1 MKVYEKHY
9 ALTSTA
15 SETDEVFALDFPQEV
30 VISKLTIQQTA
41 GTDIAYDAVLYNS
54 DISAV
59 SADAKVKFIVIP
71 EQNALAG
78 DAVGVFQGLYLHKNM
93 EGTLTVPVH
102 KIYLQLNTPSG
113 AAGDETWDVALAGE
127 VVGQTVV

>member
-15 SETDEVFALDFPQEV
+15 TETDEVFALDFPQEA

-41 GTDIAYDAVLYNS
+41 GTDIAYGAVLYNS
-54 DISAV
+54 DVDGV
-59 SADAKVKFIVIP
+59 SADAKVKFIVVP

-78 DAVGVFQGLYLHKNM
+78 DAVGLFQGLYLHKNV
-93 EGTLTVPVH
+93 EGGPTVPVR
-102 KIYLQLNTPSG
+102 KIYLQLNTSAIPDPS
-113 AAGDETWDVALAGE
+113 DVTWDVALAGE
-127 VVGQTVV
+127 VVIQ

>member
-9 ALTSTA
+9 ALTSTIT
-15 SETDEVFALDFPQEV
+15 ETDEVFALDFPHEV

-54 DISAV
+54 DISAAT
-59 SADAKVKFIVIP
+59 ADAKVKFIVIP

-78 DAVGVFQGLYLHKNM
+78 DAVGLFQGRWLYKNM
-93 EGTLTVPVH
+93 EGTPTIPIH
-102 KIYLQLNTPSG
+102 KIYLQLNTP
-113 AAGDETWDVALAGE
+113 AAGAGVTWDVAIAGE
-127 VVGQTVV
+127 VVSQSVG

>member
-15 SETDEVFALDFPQEV
+15 ETAGDEHSEVFALDFPQEA

-41 GTDIAYDAVLYNS
+41 GTDIAYGAVLYNS
-54 DISAV
+54 DVTGV
-59 SADAKVKFIVIP
+59 SADAKVKFIVVP

-78 DAVGVFQGLYLHKNM
+78 DAVGLFQGRYLHKNV
-93 EGTLTVPVH
+93 EGGPTVPVR
-102 KIYLQLNTPSG
+102 KIYLQLTTPDTV
-113 AAGDETWDVALAGE
+113 GDETWDVALAGE
-127 VVGQTVV
+127 VVVQ

>member
-15 SETDEVFALDFPQEV
+15 TETDEVFALDFPHEV
-30 VISKLTIQQTA
+30 VISKLTVQQTA
-41 GTDIAYDAVLYNS
+41 GTDIAFDAVVYNS
-54 DISAV
+54 DISAAT
-59 SADAKVKFIVIP
+59 ADAKVKFIVIP

-93 EGTLTVPVH
+93 EGTPTIPIH
-102 KIYLQLNTPSG
+102 KIYLQLNTS
-113 AAGDETWDVALAGE
+113 AAVGDETWDVALAGE
-127 VVGQTVV
+127 VVGQSVG

>member
-9 ALTSTA
+9 VLTSATGETA
-15 SETDEVFALDFPQEV
+15 EVFALDFPQEV
-30 VISKLTIQQTA
+30 VISKLTMQQTS
-41 GTDIAYDAVLYNS
+41 GTDLAYDVALYNS
-54 DISAV
+54 DVDGVA
-59 SADAKVKFIVIP
+59 ADAKVKFIVIP

-102 KIYLQLNTPSG
+102 KIYLQLNTTTT
-113 AAGDETWDVALAGE
+113 AGGETWDVALAGE
-127 VVGQTVV
+127 VVGQSVG